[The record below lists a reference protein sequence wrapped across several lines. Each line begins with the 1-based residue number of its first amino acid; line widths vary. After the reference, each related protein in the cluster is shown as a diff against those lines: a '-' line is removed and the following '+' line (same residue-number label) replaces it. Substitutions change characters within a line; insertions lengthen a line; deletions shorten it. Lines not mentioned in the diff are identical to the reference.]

1 MPMDEEL
8 VTGFILELA
17 GQWWSWLIGEWVM
30 PTMLGLV
37 EGWWGWLLIVWMCGC
52 IHALTGII
60 RQGFRARLHGAR
72 AKRTRKAR
80 QRRLLAR
87 LRRLPEADQIRIMN
101 WLDNRFGKG
110 GCG

>member
-17 GQWWSWLIGEWVM
+17 GQWWSWLISGW
-30 PTMLGLV
+30 PGLV
-37 EGWWGWLLIVWMCGC
+37 DSWWLWLFMAWTGG
-52 IHALTGII
+52 ALQALLRDG
-60 RQGFRARLHGAR
+60 RQGARRHERRVR

-80 QRRLLAR
+80 KARQRRLLGR